1 MAEGAEARM
10 VKRVFPRATMITP
23 NLLEAE
29 TLIGRRLRTTAD
41 VEKGAAELLALSRAG
56 GVLIKGGHADGRG
69 RDEGAGAE
77 GRRSSSYHYAQD
89 YWTDGTPEGSF
100 WITSPRI
107 NSKNTHGTGC
117 TLSSAAAACM
127 AKGLDPTDA
136 IVIAKAY
143 VTQGIQEARRLGK
156 GPGPVAQTGWPACAE
171 SFPWVTATAREGA
184 CERVGPFPQ
193 CHDDWGLYPV
203 VDTAEW

>member
-1 MAEGAEARM
+1 M
-10 VKRVFPRATMITP
+10 VERVFPRATMITP

-41 VEKGAAELLALSRAG
+41 VEKGAAELLVLSRAG
-56 GVLIKGGHADGRG
+56 GILIKGGHADGRG
-69 RDEGAGAE
+69 RGEGAGAE
-77 GRRSSSYHYAQD
+77 GNKSSSCHYAQD

-107 NSKNTHGTGC
+107 DSENTHGTGC

-127 AKGLDPTDA
+127 AKGLDPTEA

-143 VTQGIQEARRLGK
+143 VTQGIREAQRLGK

-171 SFPWVTATAREGA
+171 SFPWVTATAREGVCA
-184 CERVGPFPQ
+184 RAGPFPR